1 MPAACVY
8 MRVNDVQK
16 KWIFNWRVI
25 GDVDCC
31 VCVWGT
37 TGVKSALAI
46 TATSRSQSCRPA
58 RLLPAVASSASS
70 ASSPRKRIKIEEAAP
85 ELSKAPGT
93 HQRDGHPAAA
103 GTSRCDSDMW
113 SIQRFTNP
121 LLHPLQML
129 LRGTAWPIRVICTI
143 GVPFCIL
150 VCMYLRLGKVNMIA
164 WRCLQLANEVI
175 DCFEQEAEH
184 AGIGGLN

>member
-58 RLLPAVASSASS
+58 RLLPAG
-70 ASSPRKRIKIEEAAP
+70 ASSPKTHRNRRGVTRPQEHTTRRP
-85 ELSKAPGT
+85 SCCGRYLSLR
-93 HQRDGHPAAA
+93 QRHVEYPAFHEPSSPSSADVTEGYCMA
-103 GTSRCDSDMW
+103 DTRDMHHWSAVLYPRMHVPASR
-113 SIQRFTNP
+113 
-121 LLHPLQML
+121 
-129 LRGTAWPIRVICTI
+129 
-143 GVPFCIL
+143 
-150 VCMYLRLGKVNMIA
+150 
-164 WRCLQLANEVI
+164 
-175 DCFEQEAEH
+175 
-184 AGIGGLN
+184 